1 MNTAVRPYE
10 VLAHSHLSTI
20 VEGNEFTHGRPVRE
34 KERLPAELLFGKRRN
49 SLHNKRR
56 TGRAAAPSRLPR
68 LQPHNHTLIPSRFP
82 PLQPHTHPQGPEERT
97 LHQGYHAYNHTLIH
111 RVPRNENQQICVL
124 VRVSLALCALVLGLF
139 YTNEPRKSYS
149 SGGPWGSDDS
159 NRRTKAS
166 V

>member
-56 TGRAAAPSRLPR
+56 SGGGPIKVTTPTTTQPHTHPIKVPTLATTHSSTGARGTNTPSRLPR
-68 LQPHNHTLIPSRFP
+68 LQPH
-82 PLQPHTHPQGPEERT
+82 THPQGAEKRESANLRT
-97 LHQGYHAYNHTLIH
+97 CSGKSGSV
-111 RVPRNENQQICVL
+111 RFGVGPVL
-124 VRVSLALCALVLGLF
+124 
-139 YTNEPRKSYS
+139 YE
-149 SGGPWGSDDS
+149 
-159 NRRTKAS
+159 
-166 V
+166 